1 MSNLNQHVKSDKVKW
16 IITGIALVLI
26 LAILG
31 GILAAVL
38 TETNPKDW
46 FEQPAGEETE
56 TSDEETPAN
65 TENGGAVIGAPVEN
79 GIKLM
84 SAKIPVA
91 EFAANGVSA
100 QAETAYTLTA
110 TIVPDTATDKTV
122 DWEIAFVNP
131 SSEWA
136 TDKVVTNYVT
146 VTPTADGALTAN
158 VECLQAFGEQIVV
171 TVVSRDNPLA
181 TATCTIDYAQKVTGV
196 TLKFGDVSVNFGG
209 TTDMKWQVNV
219 NGKGFGG
226 ATDFEYEVSDVYTL
240 EDTFSYKVEL
250 FAPPLANGDPNYG
263 LKFGGHT
270 WMSSLIRTGEI
281 ISDITESGLLLDR
294 AYLNSFDFWYDTRQG
309 GTHLNNLSA
318 SDFQQCTS
326 TIELLK
332 PFLVKVSVEGA
343 YGSFNYSS
351 DINITEFVNS
361 ASVTG
366 ISLGNS
372 SLVF

>member
-1 MSNLNQHVKSDKVKW
+1 MNNLNQHERSDKVKW

-56 TSDEETPAN
+56 TSDEETPVSD
-65 TENGGAVIGAPVEN
+65 NGGAVIGTPVEN
-79 GIKLM
+79 GIKLL

-110 TIVPDTATDKTV
+110 TIVPDTATD
-122 DWEIAFVNP
+122 
-131 SSEWA
+131 SEWA
-136 TDKVVTNYVT
+136 TDKVVTDYVT

-158 VECLQAFGEQIVV
+158 VACLQAFGEQIVV
-171 TVVSRDNPLA
+171 TVISRDNPLA
-181 TATCTIDYAQKVTGV
+181 TATCTIDYAQKVTGA
-196 TLKFGDVSVNFGG
+196 TLNLGDITVNLGGTTNVKWQINANGEGFGG
-209 TTDMKWQVNV
+209 TPDLDYTVN
-219 NGKGFGG
+219 
-226 ATDFEYEVSDVYTL
+226 DVYTL
-240 EDTFSYKVEL
+240 AEDFTASIELIQKTYVSPENAIEFGGKTWACRGDFFGDITTSGIVFDRSLLTACDFINYGRANDIVLNDVSASELLEYTSSVQNGTFADVVITFSGEHGSCE
-250 FAPPLANGDPNYG
+250 F
-263 LKFGGHT
+263 
-270 WMSSLIRTGEI
+270 SSHI
-281 ISDITESGLLLDR
+281 
-294 AYLNSFDFWYDTRQG
+294 
-309 GTHLNNLSA
+309 NLS
-318 SDFQQCTS
+318 
-326 TIELLK
+326 
-332 PFLVKVSVEGA
+332 
-343 YGSFNYSS
+343 
-351 DINITEFVNS
+351 EFVNS

>member
-1 MSNLNQHVKSDKVKW
+1 MNNLNQHAKSDKVKW

-100 QAETAYTLTA
+100 QTETAYTLTA

-181 TATCTIDYAQKVTGV
+181 TATCTIDYAQKVTGA
-196 TLKFGDVSVNFGG
+196 TLKLGDITVNLGG
-209 TTDMKWQVNV
+209 TTNVKWQINV
-219 NGKGFGG
+219 NGEGFGG
-226 ATDFEYEVSDVYTL
+226 APDFDYTVNDVYTL
-240 EDTFSYKVEL
+240 AEDFTASVELINKTLVSPENAIEFGGKIWACRGDFFGDITASGIVFDRSLLTACDFINYGRQNDIVLNNVSASKLLEYTSSVQNGTFADVVITFSGEHGSRE
-250 FAPPLANGDPNYG
+250 F
-263 LKFGGHT
+263 
-270 WMSSLIRTGEI
+270 SS
-281 ISDITESGLLLDR
+281 
-294 AYLNSFDFWYDTRQG
+294 
-309 GTHLNNLSA
+309 H
-318 SDFQQCTS
+318 
-326 TIELLK
+326 
-332 PFLVKVSVEGA
+332 
-343 YGSFNYSS
+343 
-351 DINITEFVNS
+351 INISEFVNS

-366 ISLGNS
+366 ISLGSS

>member
-1 MSNLNQHVKSDKVKW
+1 MKKNTALQ
-16 IITGIALVLI
+16 IIALALAFILI
-26 LAILG
+26 AGVIVG
-31 GILAAVL
+31 VMFWQNGNISFTPVGQ
-38 TETNPKDW
+38 
-46 FEQPAGEETE
+46 EQTGTP
-56 TSDEETPAN
+56 DEETSAN
-65 TENGGAVIGAPVEN
+65 TENGGAVIGVPVEN

-136 TDKVVTNYVT
+136 TDKVVTDYVT

-158 VECLQAFGEQIVV
+158 VECLQAFGEQVVV

-181 TATCTIDYAQKVTGV
+181 TATCTIDYAQKVTGA
-196 TLKFGDVSVNFGG
+196 TLKFGDITVNLGG
-209 TTDMKWQVNV
+209 TTNVKWQINA
-219 NGKGFGG
+219 NGEGFGG
-226 ATDFEYEVSDVYTL
+226 VTDFDYTVSEAYTL
-240 EDTFSYKVEL
+240 VDDFEFTVDVVGNDYVSEDDCLS
-250 FAPPLANGDPNYG
+250 
-263 LKFGGHT
+263 FGGHY
-270 WMSSLIRTGEI
+270 WQIGNDLNK
-281 ISDITESGLLLDR
+281 DITSSGIVFDRTFLDS
-294 AYLNSFDFWYDTRQG
+294 LDFWYDTRQG
-309 GTHLNNLSA
+309 GVHLNDLSA
-318 SDFQQCTS
+318 S
-326 TIELLK
+326 ELLET
-332 PFLVKVSVEGA
+332 VSSIENGRFAKITVTVVGE
-343 YGSFNYSS
+343 YSS
-351 DINITEFVNS
+351 YVETSDIFISEFVNT

>member
-1 MSNLNQHVKSDKVKW
+1 MKKNAALQ
-16 IITGIALVLI
+16 IIALALAFILI
-26 LAILG
+26 AGVIVG
-31 GILAAVL
+31 VIFWRNGNISF
-38 TETNPKDW
+38 TP
-46 FEQPAGEETE
+46 FGQEQTATP
-56 TSDEETPAN
+56 DEETPVSD
-65 TENGGAVIGAPVEN
+65 NGGAVIGTPIEN

-136 TDKVVTNYVT
+136 TDKVVTDYVT

-181 TATCTIDYAQKVTGV
+181 TATCTIDYAQKVTGA
-196 TLKFGDVSVNFGG
+196 TLKFGDVTVNLGG
-209 TTDMKWQVNV
+209 TTDIKWQVNV

-250 FAPPLANGDPNYG
+250 FAPPLSNNDPNYGYG
-263 LKFGGHT
+263 LKFGGHS
-270 WMSSLIRTGEI
+270 WMSPLIQYGEI

-361 ASVTG
+361 ASVMG